1 MDQFTFRISFTSF
14 GWIDQFP
21 LSIHCF
27 PLTTGHIS
35 SLQVILTC
43 NTCHSPHTPF
53 VPYSCNSLPVTPS
66 FVGVT
71 LLSSP
76 LLSSP
81 LLSPEAQI
89 SPNPTNIQNS
99 ERDSLS
105 SDFCS
110 NRRKGT
116 RTRKQTSS
124 PVYWAMPFTLNSA
137 CILQES
143 SPSDIIA
150 PSSAVPRALFAI
162 FLIIF
167 CIMVFLCMSYSAYI
181 VMSSRVE
188 MLCYLSLSP

>member
-76 LLSSP
+76 LLSSLQRPKFLLTQQIFRIQKEIPYRLISVQTEEKEQELENKPVHQFIGQCHSHWTLLASFRNPAP
-81 LLSPEAQI
+81 LTSLLLPPQSPEH
-89 SPNPTNIQNS
+89 
-99 ERDSLS
+99 
-105 SDFCS
+105 
-110 NRRKGT
+110 
-116 RTRKQTSS
+116 
-124 PVYWAMPFTLNSA
+124 Y
-137 CILQES
+137 LQY
-143 SPSDIIA
+143 
-150 PSSAVPRALFAI
+150 
-162 FLIIF
+162 FL
-167 CIMVFLCMSYSAYI
+167 SYSASWYFCACPI
-181 VMSSRVE
+181 RPT
-188 MLCYLSLSP
+188 LWCPQG